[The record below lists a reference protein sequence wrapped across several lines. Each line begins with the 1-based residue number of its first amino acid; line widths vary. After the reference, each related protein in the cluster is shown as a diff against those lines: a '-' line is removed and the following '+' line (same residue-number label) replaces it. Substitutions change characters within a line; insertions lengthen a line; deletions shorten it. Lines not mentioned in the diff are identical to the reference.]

1 MEDKIA
7 RWENPPSL
15 PPTHYVDNRIFTDSE
30 IFSEERDG
38 IFAAVWKLVCHESEL
53 PQLGSYRALTVA
65 GRPLIVVRGH
75 DNEIR
80 TFFNI
85 CPHRGAP
92 LVRDE
97 SGTFGKRI
105 QCFYHLWTY
114 DLVGNCTGITRPV
127 GYEPVGFSK
136 EDIGLR
142 PVRTEIIGGLVFVS
156 IKNEVEP
163 LEDFLGPMAN
173 HIRLHLPDDQPLEVF
188 HYHRS
193 EIRCNWKLWVD
204 NNSEQ
209 YHEFLHVLNRK
220 TGLAQP
226 DYHERRWHL
235 YPNSHNVID
244 QGAMNYGN
252 VGLEERSEGLMPGM
266 QPDALLVMLLFPD
279 IMINVRA
286 TVMRIDTITP
296 VAPDRTIV
304 EWRGLGLKSD
314 SEEQRDIRTRHHN
327 QVWGPAGRNLPE
339 DISAVEA
346 QQISMSNDAFRYS
359 IYAREEE
366 LRPHDDSNLRSFY
379 QEWGRRVGRWPH
391 DAGARRSDKT
401 ELGVVGIAS
410 E

>member
-1 MEDKIA
+1 MKDEIA
-7 RWENPPSL
+7 RWENPPAL
-15 PPTHYVDNRIFTDSE
+15 PPTHYVDNRIFTDPE
-30 IFSEERDG
+30 IFSLERDRV
-38 IFAAVWKLVCHESEL
+38 FADVWKLVCHESEL
-53 PQLGSYRALTVA
+53 PNKGSYRAVTVA
-65 GRPLIVVRGH
+65 GYPLLVVKGH
-75 DNEIR
+75 DEKIR

-97 SGTFGKRI
+97 RGNFKKRI

-114 DLVGNCTGITRPV
+114 DLDGKCTGITRPV
-127 GYEPVGFSK
+127 GYKSVGISK
-136 EDIGLR
+136 EQIGLR
-142 PVRTEIIGGLVFVS
+142 PVRTELIGGLVFIS
-156 IKNEVEP
+156 INNDAEP
-163 LEDFLGPMAN
+163 LENYLGPMAN
-173 HIRLHLPDDQPLEVF
+173 LIRLHFPDDKPLEVF

-193 EIRCNWKLWVD
+193 EINCNWKLWVD

-209 YHEFLHVLNRK
+209 YHEYLHILNRK

-226 DYHERRWHL
+226 DYHERQWHL

-244 QGAMNYGN
+244 QAAMNYSN

-279 IMINVRA
+279 VMINVRA
-286 TVMRIDTITP
+286 TVMRVDTITP
-296 VAPDRTIV
+296 IAPDRTIV
-304 EWRGLGLKSD
+304 EWRGLGLKTD
-314 SEEQRDIRTRHHN
+314 SEEQREVRIRHHN

-346 QQISMSNDAFRYS
+346 QQISMANGAFRYS

-366 LRPHDDSNLRSFY
+366 LRPHDDANLRAFY
-379 QEWGRRVGRWPH
+379 QEWGRRVGRYPH
-391 DAGARRSDKT
+391 DAEVSQKVESG
-401 ELGVVGIAS
+401 LGLVGVAG

>member
-1 MEDKIA
+1 MDEKIA

-15 PPTHYVDNRIFTDSE
+15 PPTHYVDNRIFTDPE
-30 IFSEERDG
+30 IFVEERDR
-38 IFAAVWKLVCHESEL
+38 IFAGVWKLVCHESEL
-53 PQLGSYRALTVA
+53 PEAGSYRALTLG
-65 GRPLIVVRGH
+65 GRPIIVIKGH
-75 DNEIR
+75 DKEIR

-97 SGTFGKRI
+97 QGIFRKRI

-114 DLVGNCTGITRPV
+114 DLEGNCTGITRPV
-127 GYEPVGFSK
+127 GYEPVGISK
-136 EDIGLR
+136 ENFGLR
-142 PVRTEIIGGLVFVS
+142 PVRTELIGGLVFVS
-156 IKNEVEP
+156 IENDVEP
-163 LEDFLGPMAN
+163 LEKFLGPMAD
-173 HIRLHLPDDQPLEVF
+173 HIRLHFPEDKPLEVF

-193 EIRCNWKLWVD
+193 EIQCNWKLWVD

-235 YPNSHNVID
+235 YPNCHNVID
-244 QGAMNYGN
+244 QAAMNYGKA
-252 VGLEERSEGLMPGM
+252 GLEARNKGLMPGM

-279 IMINVRA
+279 VMVNVRA

-314 SEEQRDIRTRHHN
+314 NDEQREIRTRHHN
-327 QVWGPAGRNLPE
+327 QVWGPLGRNLYE
-339 DISAVEA
+339 DAFAVECVEEA
-346 QQISMSNDAFRYS
+346 NRKGAANYGIIARHEEQQTQDDIMMRTFYKEWSRLMG
-359 IYAREEE
+359 
-366 LRPHDDSNLRSFY
+366 RPSHHPFS
-379 QEWGRRVGRWPH
+379 
-391 DAGARRSDKT
+391 GANT
-401 ELGVVGIAS
+401 ETL
-410 E
+410 